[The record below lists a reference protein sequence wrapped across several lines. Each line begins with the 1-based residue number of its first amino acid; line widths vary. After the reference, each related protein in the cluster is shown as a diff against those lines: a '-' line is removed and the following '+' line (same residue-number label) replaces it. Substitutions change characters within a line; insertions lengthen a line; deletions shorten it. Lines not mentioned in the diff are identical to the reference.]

1 MKALLA
7 PVLAAAVLAAG
18 AGAARAEIELES
30 SSWQSGRVE
39 KPARPPKY
47 ADAAKLEAFARP
59 PRLRGKAVLKN
70 RGPKAAE
77 GVLLRY
83 TVAARLVPDRNAPAE
98 AAWALPFLVDERR
111 VPKVGPNQI
120 QEVPLSVSPA
130 LENYLKRLTRQKF
143 RANALKLSVMLE
155 PGTGGGVKIAE
166 SLLEVGP

>member
-1 MKALLA
+1 MKGLLA
-7 PVLAAAVLAAG
+7 PLLAAAVLAAG
-18 AGAARAEIELES
+18 AGTVRAEISLES
-30 SSWQSGRVE
+30 AAWQEGRVE

-47 ADAAKLEAFARP
+47 ADAERIPAFAKP

-98 AAWALPFLVDERR
+98 AEWALPFLVDERR

-120 QEVPLSVSPA
+120 QEVSLSLSPL
-130 LENYLKRLTRQKF
+130 LDNYLKRLARQKF
-143 RANALKLSVMLE
+143 RANALKLSVMIE
-155 PGTGGGVKIAE
+155 PGNGQGVKIAE
-166 SLLEVGP
+166 SILTVGA